1 MIVTFEYDYLKE
13 LSEVGKTQ
21 GKKYRF
27 QPQIMKVHI
36 AGIPDNMIANNLTS
50 SYAIHPGEIIKD
62 ELEARGI
69 TQKQLADETGIPISV
84 LNAVLE
90 GKREVTTEYALLF
103 EAALDIDADFWLR
116 FQSDYNKQI
125 IKSNPDFMSRLKNVR
140 KIVAAL

>member
-1 MIVTFEYDYLKE
+1 
-13 LSEVGKTQ
+13 
-21 GKKYRF
+21 
-27 QPQIMKVHI
+27 MKVHI

-90 GKREVTTEYALLF
+90 GKRDVTTEYALLF